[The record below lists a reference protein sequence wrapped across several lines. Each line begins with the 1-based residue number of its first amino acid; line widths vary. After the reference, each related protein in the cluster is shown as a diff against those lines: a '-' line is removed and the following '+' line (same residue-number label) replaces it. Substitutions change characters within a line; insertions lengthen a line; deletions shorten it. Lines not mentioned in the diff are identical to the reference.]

1 MFGNRT
7 VQQSNI
13 IELNRTWSNTST
25 IRNKPVSSGLKQSVA
40 VKYISLTLAPLVK
53 TQLKSEFLPILLRV
67 NAYQCCIPFCFS
79 TEQNRTNRV
88 DWVRL
93 GSVIELNRTH
103 KKVPVRLCSIAE
115 PIELQSNDWV
125 RLGSIGF
132 WFGFFRLTTPG
143 VYKQLLCN
151 FFIGHL
157 VLYWLDN
164 PSFILKIRVKRS
176 LWLVWSFQSVGPKC
190 PFPFDKIVAPSTALL
205 YPACKKSVEPENVPF
220 HWARVGCYEN

>member
-1 MFGNRT
+1 MKILVHWN
-7 VQQSNI
+7 V
-13 IELNRTWSNTST
+13 L
-25 IRNKPVSSGLKQSVA
+25 
-40 VKYISLTLAPLVK
+40 ISLTLAPLVK

-132 WFGFFRLTTPG
+132 WFGFVRLTTPACLG
-143 VYKQLLCN
+143 EESLLHVWCCSDEPRAVWRLCHARWPTGACN
-151 FFIGHL
+151 P
-157 VLYWLDN
+157 V
-164 PSFILKIRVKRS
+164 
-176 LWLVWSFQSVGPKC
+176 
-190 PFPFDKIVAPSTALL
+190 TA
-205 YPACKKSVEPENVPF
+205 
-220 HWARVGCYEN
+220 

>member
-1 MFGNRT
+1 MLLFFLQLMSAIAIFTVYKQVFWYLNFANHRT
-7 VQQSNI
+7 KESFVS
-13 IELNRTWSNTST
+13 RA
-25 IRNKPVSSGLKQSVA
+25 NKPLVGTLMTIGDVTMSIAIHIVNESISNQLNKDFSSLKCVIA
-40 VKYISLTLAPLVK
+40 LTLAPLAK

-125 RLGSIGF
+125 RLSSIGF
-132 WFGFFRLTTPG
+132 WFDFVRLATPG
-143 VYKQLLCN
+143 
-151 FFIGHL
+151 
-157 VLYWLDN
+157 
-164 PSFILKIRVKRS
+164 
-176 LWLVWSFQSVGPKC
+176 
-190 PFPFDKIVAPSTALL
+190 
-205 YPACKKSVEPENVPF
+205 
-220 HWARVGCYEN
+220 